1 MFVGGTALWRARA
14 VGIVRAQPS
23 HGLITASG
31 DDDRATDDFIDRLSL
46 LKDAA
51 YKFRLLKFINY

>member
-1 MFVGGTALWRARA
+1 MALWRARA